1 MDNLWDELNFK
12 GLVHLFMLQ
21 GSKGAKEHFWSTIL
35 EQKMYEVQRS
45 KGAKEQRS
53 KGRLKLLL
61 CKGSIG
67 AKEQRSKGA
76 KEHCGAQDD
85 LG

>member
-1 MDNLWDELNFK
+1 MVKRVACGVSDFM

-53 KGRLKLLL
+53 KGRLKVLL

-76 KEHCGAQDD
+76 LWRPG
-85 LG
+85 

>member
-1 MDNLWDELNFK
+1 MKDIW

-45 KGAKEQRS
+45 KGAKEQRKIKSAPMQREHWS
-53 KGRLKLLL
+53 K
-61 CKGSIG
+61 G
-67 AKEQRSKGA
+67 AKEQRSIVA
-76 KEHCGAQDD
+76 PRMTQDD
-85 LG
+85 SG

>member
-1 MDNLWDELNFK
+1 MLKLSQLRLESEIEGNYTDAPYPNTK

-45 KGAKEQRS
+45 KGAKE
-53 KGRLKLLL
+53 
-61 CKGSIG
+61 
-67 AKEQRSKGA
+67 
-76 KEHCGAQDD
+76 D
-85 LG
+85 